1 MFEPKQTE
9 IDDKVQELLAEKLK
23 DDDVL
28 VEALIHCLPQVRRL
42 YNSGLFEASDC
53 ALDLYKAID
62 KHIIN
67 WLELESKARDALIA
81 EVGYTVRTDVDDFKF
96 VYHDTRY

>member
-1 MFEPKQTE
+1 MRIGMFEPTQTQ

-28 VEALIHCLPQVRRL
+28 VEALINCLPQVRTF
-42 YNSGLFEASDC
+42 YKDNDYGF
-53 ALDLYKAID
+53 DLKEAID
-62 KHIIN
+62 KHVIN

-81 EVGYTVRTDVDDFKF
+81 EVGYTVRTDVDDYKF